1 VREHLAFIF
10 RSQIEQELGIELPPI
25 DEPLPEDVERRLS
38 TLVADAA
45 DQMLGKKQQQQQA
58 AQNAEQQQDPI
69 IQQREREL
77 GIREMDVQRKQQS
90 DEARQQLDQQKITVG
105 SQRDAAELA
114 LEREKLESRHQ
125 IDIAALSLEEAALKL
140 KAEQDDQK
148 FEASQELEGIK
159 LGRDMARD
167 RDDE

>member
-1 VREHLAFIF
+1 
-10 RSQIEQELGIELPPI
+10 
-25 DEPLPEDVERRLS
+25 
-38 TLVADAA
+38 
-45 DQMLGKKQQQQQA
+45 
-58 AQNAEQQQDPI
+58 
-69 IQQREREL
+69 
-77 GIREMDVQRKQQS
+77 MDVQRKQQS

-159 LGRDMARD
+159 LGRDMAKD